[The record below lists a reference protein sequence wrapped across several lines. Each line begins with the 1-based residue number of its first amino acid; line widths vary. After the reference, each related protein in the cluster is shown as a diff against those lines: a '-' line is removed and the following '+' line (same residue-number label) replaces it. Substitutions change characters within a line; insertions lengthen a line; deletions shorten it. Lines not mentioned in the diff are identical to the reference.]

1 MRKNEQASIERSR
14 WGTSRSGRNIKQS
27 LTEKSRG
34 GGGVGATG
42 CVRTSPQK
50 KHWHAKVKDA
60 NIRCTRRNKQA
71 LNGYGG
77 WVGEGGGGHHETKV
91 RSNHTLT
98 ERLLLPGGASRR
110 RLDSKPRFGRGDLTV
125 IANLQHSCLELI
137 ITNNKMIHIKGK

>member
-1 MRKNEQASIERSR
+1 MV
-14 WGTSRSGRNIKQS
+14 T
-27 LTEKSRG
+27 
-34 GGGVGATG
+34 V
-42 CVRTSPQK
+42 
-50 KHWHAKVKDA
+50 
-60 NIRCTRRNKQA
+60 
-71 LNGYGG
+71 GG
-77 WVGEGGGGHHETKV
+77 WVRGGGGHHETKV